1 MIFSRNTKHEK
12 RINGRKIFANV
23 SGGVVC
29 DFVLFCFFGVASGR
43 HVLAPSVYQQD
54 GSNDGIPLLGQG
66 MIHLRC
72 FRRLRICPK
81 CVIRGTCVSPTDSSS
96 VAILAMSINL
106 IVPTLFTYL
115 YFFVR
120 NLTHCFARCFRCLRI
135 CPKCVIRG
143 NKM

>member
-1 MIFSRNTKHEK
+1 MLQFDHRLFSFYVNISGVGISPMNRSSETRNHFVFPFSFHDFSRNTKHEK

-81 CVIRGTCVSPTDSSS
+81 CVIE
-96 VAILAMSINL
+96 
-106 IVPTLFTYL
+106 
-115 YFFVR
+115 VR
-120 NLTHCFARCFRCLRI
+120 RVYHLQIPL
-135 CPKCVIRG
+135 V
-143 NKM
+143 